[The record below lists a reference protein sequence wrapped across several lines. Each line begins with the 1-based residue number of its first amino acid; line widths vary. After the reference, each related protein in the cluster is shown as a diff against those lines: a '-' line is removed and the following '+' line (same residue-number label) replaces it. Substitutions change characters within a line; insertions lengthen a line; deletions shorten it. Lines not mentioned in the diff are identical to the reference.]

1 MREVVIRWGYAG
13 HRLLHAI
20 AKMLRIVK
28 PVPAAKRNLEG
39 LQAQLISFVERPLP
53 SLPLTTTRQ
62 QLGIESRDKN
72 MIPIL
77 RDANRANG
85 RAVFYFP
92 GCGSERL
99 FSQVGLATQSMLFDL
114 GLNVV
119 LPPSYLCCGYPST
132 ASGDH
137 EKGDKITYENRVLLH
152 RLKNALSY
160 LDFEAVIVSCGTC
173 YDQLARYQLE
183 EVFPGAPLIDIH
195 EYLMTQGVKVDA
207 SDGEQPDGEQSDGV
221 QYMYHE
227 PCHTPLKRH
236 GSEKVIKSLLGKESV
251 ESAQCCGEAGTLA
264 IAKPEIAGKIRVR
277 KEEEMAKAS
286 IKLTELGEGRQKIL
300 NSCPSCLQG
309 TSRLQGES
317 GVEADYIVVELA
329 RLLQGENWQRDFIK
343 QVKNGGVERVLM

>member
-1 MREVVIRWGYAG
+1 
-13 HRLLHAI
+13 
-20 AKMLRIVK
+20 
-28 PVPAAKRNLEG
+28 
-39 LQAQLISFVERPLP
+39 LP
-53 SLPLTTTRQ
+53 SLPLTTNRQ

-77 RDANRANG
+77 RDPKKANG

-99 FSQVGLATQSMLFDL
+99 FSQVGLATQAMLYDL

-137 EKGDKITYENRVLLH
+137 AKGDQITYDNRVLFH

-160 LDFEAVIVSCGTC
+160 LDFEAVVVSCGTC
-173 YDQLARYQLE
+173 YDQLTRYQLE

-195 EYLMTQGVKVDA
+195 EYLMTQDVKVDA
-207 SDGEQPDGEQSDGV
+207 VEGV

-236 GSEKVIKSLLGKESV
+236 GSEAAIEALLSKPSV
-251 ESAQCCGEAGTLA
+251 ESKDCCGEAGTLA
-264 IAKPEIAGKIRVR
+264 VAHPAIAGKIRSR
-277 KEEEMAKAS
+277 KEERMTEAS
-286 IKLTELGEGRQKIL
+286 EALAELGEGTQKIL
-300 NSCPSCLQG
+300 TSCPSCLQG
-309 TSRLQGES
+309 LSRLEGES
-317 GVEADYIVVELA
+317 GVEADYIVVEL
-329 RLLQGENWQRDFIK
+329 IK
-343 QVKNGGVERVLM
+343 QLHGDDWQKKFIQQVKAGGIERVLM